1 GNMDR
6 RLQSLEYY
14 TSLSLLE
21 ADARNTRAFD
31 SDGFDR
37 LKNGFMVDDFTD
49 HSTSAVENIDFKCS
63 MDFNNGILRPSHY
76 TSNISLEFSGSAS
89 SNITDHNTRQLR
101 SGKTGANVLTLPYE
115 EEAIIIQPYASRMEN
130 VNPFNVF
137 TFIGR
142 IDLLPAS
149 DDWTDTR
156 RAPTRVTSIE
166 GNFVATRRRF
176 RTN

>member
-1 GNMDR
+1 
-6 RLQSLEYY
+6 
-14 TSLSLLE
+14 
-21 ADARNTRAFD
+21 
-31 SDGFDR
+31 
-37 LKNGFMVDDFTD
+37 
-49 HSTSAVENIDFKCS
+49 

-76 TSNISLEFSGSAS
+76 TSNISLEFNGSAS
-89 SNITDHNTRQLR
+89 SNITDHNTRSLR

-176 RTN
+176 RTNNAGFAPIQWNAWRTNWTVLEDQKQEDGGKQHLLGVHLEES